1 LDNLVW
7 VVNCNL
13 QRLDG
18 PVRGN
23 GRIIDE
29 LEKLFRG
36 AGWNVIKLIWGSDW
50 DGLFA
55 RDTQHALVKAFAN
68 TVDGQMQTFAAKDG
82 RFNRDNFFG
91 QNPELSQLAQG
102 LTDEQIDRLKRG
114 GHDMVKIHA
123 AYAAAASHTGQPTV
137 MLAHTKKGY
146 GMGQAG
152 QGKMTTPQPEE
163 TRRHRA
169 AGVSQPLQLTL
180 ERPTGHRISFFQT
193 SRRQR

>member
-1 LDNLVW
+1 MW

-36 AGWNVIKLIWGSDW
+36 AGWNVIKLVWGSDW

-55 RDTQHALVKAFAN
+55 RDITGALVRTLGN

-82 RFNRDNFFG
+82 RFNREQFFG
-91 QNPELSQLAQG
+91 QSEALAQLVEG
-102 LTDEQIDRLKRG
+102 MTDAQIDQLKRG
-114 GHDMVKIHA
+114 GHDLVKIFA
-123 AYAAAASHTGQPTV
+123 AYAAAAQHPGQPTV
-137 MLAHTKKGY
+137 ILAHTKKGY
-146 GMGQAG
+146 GMGETG
-152 QGKMTTPQPEE
+152 QGKMTTHSQKKLDDEDVLAFRNRFDLPLTDEQAKNLEFLQ
-163 TRRHRA
+163 TRR
-169 AGVSQPLQLTL
+169 
-180 ERPTGHRISFFQT
+180 
-193 SRRQR
+193 